1 MNDSLRSST
10 IKMEEKEEDFRSLKK
25 KTAEFPFV
33 YEDCLR
39 SINSQKEVWEE
50 ILKFSKGT
58 DSERQVYQ
66 KIEMLENKSQEMRQL
81 FSYAEE
87 EVELKLK
94 SKQQAFDTAEE
105 LYEEL
110 RKEANNE
117 D

>member
-1 MNDSLRSST
+1 
-10 IKMEEKEEDFRSLKK
+10 
-25 KTAEFPFV
+25 
-33 YEDCLR
+33 
-39 SINSQKEVWEE
+39 
-50 ILKFSKGT
+50 
-58 DSERQVYQ
+58 
-66 KIEMLENKSQEMRQL
+66 MLENKSQEMRQL